1 MRYDLRALNR
11 AANQALGGRWVE
23 VHHHAANHAKFGPRA
38 SNSRTSRCCVSC
50 APSNVQ
56 RVSCN
61 SSIRRRRALVAS
73 LRCRR
78 SPWPPST
85 LIVCDRRVKR
95 LAAGD
100 RWHDGDL
107 IFASSVGTPMEPR
120 NVNRRFNER
129 RATSGLDWLRLHDL
143 RHACAT
149 YLLGERGRTSD
160 RHGDPRALDHPSD
173 DGPLRPCAARPAARC
188 GARDGPADRW
198 RPEEPRWLHPW
209 LQRSPD
215 WRSFAGPNRVAA
227 GQRWWRRRDLNPQ
240 PPPCKGGALPV
251 ELRPRGAATRVPAAG
266 CAEISDGSLC
276 LLWTERWMTRW
287 TTR

>member
-50 APSNVQ
+50 APSNAQ

-78 SPWPPST
+78 SRPSCLIGCT
-85 LIVCDRRVKR
+85 LRRP
-95 LAAGD
+95 
-100 RWHDGDL
+100 RWT
-107 IFASSVGTPMEPR
+107 A
-120 NVNRRFNER
+120 
-129 RATSGLDWLRLHDL
+129 
-143 RHACAT
+143 
-149 YLLGERGRTSD
+149 
-160 RHGDPRALDHPSD
+160 
-173 DGPLRPCAARPAARC
+173 
-188 GARDGPADRW
+188 RW
-198 RPEEPRWLHPW
+198 RPDEPRWLHPW